1 MLKNDST
8 VTENELAVDDT
19 LSSRK
24 KRNTR
29 APKGKHPIE
38 IEYWHVLPAIRR
50 ELAQS
55 LLEFNLKQ
63 REVAEILGITEA
75 AVSQYKKGSRGKLEI
90 KDEHSNIRAIPIPT
104 WLAEEIRISAKRILE
119 SHAESDYLRESNRIM
134 QVIRERPRDFL
145 CRIHEVFGEKV
156 DNCEVCIEK

>member
-1 MLKNDST
+1 MLKNKST
-8 VTENELAVDDT
+8 ITEDEISVDDIP
-19 LSSRK
+19 SSRK
-24 KRNTR
+24 KRNAR

-75 AVSQYKKGSRGKLEI
+75 AVSQYKKGSRGKLVI
-90 KDEHSNIRAIPIPT
+90 KDEQSNIRTIPIPD
-104 WLAEEIRISAKRILE
+104 WLVEEIRISAKRILE
-119 SHAESDYLRESNRIM
+119 THAESDYLKESNRLM

-145 CRIHEVFGEKV
+145 CRIHEAFGEKV
-156 DNCEVCIEK
+156 DNCEVCFDK